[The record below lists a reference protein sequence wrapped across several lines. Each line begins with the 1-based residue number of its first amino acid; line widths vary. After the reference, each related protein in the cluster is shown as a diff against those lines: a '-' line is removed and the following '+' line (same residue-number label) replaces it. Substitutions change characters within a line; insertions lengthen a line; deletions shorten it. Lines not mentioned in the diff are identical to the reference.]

1 MKRIITLGVFYDKI
15 KSYPQDTMDFRIT
28 DVFSWRGAYAE
39 PCCSLS
45 TEQTTKQENL
55 DMLRRLINEPFLGWK
70 GGEYTYTFDD
80 NMNFECD
87 YGVYSDGEYLMSFI
101 KRNENSEIIKHIFDN
116 LIMSQ
121 EDKDLYGRI

>member
-1 MKRIITLGVFYDKI
+1 MKHNITLGEFYDKI
-15 KSYPQDTMDFRIT
+15 ESYPQDTMDFRIT
-28 DVFSWRGAYAE
+28 DVFSWRGSYAE

-55 DMLRRLINEPFLGWK
+55 DMLRRLIDEPFLGWK

-80 NMNFECD
+80 KINFEYDESD
-87 YGVYSDGEYLMSFI
+87 YSSGRYLTSFI

-116 LIMSQ
+116 LI
-121 EDKDLYGRI
+121 